1 MRRTLVLTAFAFSC
15 LAAAQKDMIGRD
27 QFPQFR
33 NLGGLAGN
41 MVPLNPD
48 GSPNYF
54 GALSLSTPV
63 AYTLSNWHGSVG
75 YGLMSFDMTLRAPGK
90 DNQRNTNGTAQFMLG
105 APSGPYGQFMATYMI
120 LSHLGDGAFNF
131 QLTPGRQAGKVRW
144 AVGLQD
150 LRGNGGSAGE
160 NIAGDSESS
169 TSFYSVTTY
178 AINEKTH
185 LSLGTGT
192 RRFKGVFGNISTN
205 ITDNLKAT
213 LEYDAFNWNFGV
225 AYKLG
230 SIMKLQGEGY
240 DTPGRSV
247 DAHTFLGVVRGKSLF
262 WGVGISF

>member
-1 MRRTLVLTAFAFSC
+1 MRRTLALTAFA
-15 LAAAQKDMIGRD
+15 LASLASAQKDMIGRD

-41 MVPLNPD
+41 LVPLNPD

-63 AYTLSNWHGSVG
+63 AYTLSNWHGIAG

-105 APSGPYGQFMATYMI
+105 APSGAYGQFMASYMI

-131 QLTPGRQAGKVRW
+131 QWSPGRQTGKARW

-169 TSFYSVTTY
+169 TSFFSVTTY
-178 AINEKTH
+178 AIDEKTH
-185 LSLGTGT
+185 VSFGTGT

-225 AYKLG
+225 AYKLT
-230 SIMKLQGEGY
+230 SILKLQGEGY
-240 DTPGRSV
+240 DSASRHV
-247 DAHTFLGVVRGKSLF
+247 DVHTFLGVVRGKSLF
-262 WGVGISF
+262 WGLGVSF